1 MAALLRSL
9 VALLLIGA
17 VVGALTLAFARSALQ
32 EPFQAFPG
40 SQIVVTIPS
49 GASVRQ
55 GLRLLEDK
63 GVIADQRWARLY
75 WRFTLENPV
84 LIAGE
89 YLFRGPAATPEVL
102 AKVTRGEVLT
112 HRVTLLEGLTF
123 DEIARHLSNKGFGS
137 YEAFLSEMNSPLRIR
152 DLDENA
158 TDLEGYLFPDTY
170 AFARGTSESQI
181 VDTLVKASRARFLEA
196 RSMASTGGS
205 IWTTGAMGAMGAG
218 EASTDGLALT
228 LRELVILASIVE
240 KEALLDRERP
250 IIAGVYANRLRRGM
264 GLYADPTIIYALK
277 RLGTWDGNLR
287 RRDLEMDSPYNTY
300 RSVGLPPGP
309 ICSPGLAS
317 LAAAMA
323 PADVPYLYFVS
334 RNDGS
339 HVFART
345 LAEHNRNVYQWQKL
359 YWRQRWA
366 ENPAESP
373 AKNPE
378 GEEVH

>member
-1 MAALLRSL
+1 MQARTVLLRSL
-9 VALLLIGA
+9 VALFSIGA
-17 VVGALTLAFARSALQ
+17 VVSALALAFARSTLE

-49 GASVRQ
+49 GASVRE

-63 GVIADQRWARLY
+63 GVIANQRLARLY

-123 DEIARHLSNKGFGS
+123 DEIAMHLSTEGFGS
-137 YEAFLSEMNSPLRIR
+137 YEAFLSEMSSPLRIR

-170 AFARGTSESQI
+170 AFARGTTESQI
-181 VDTLVKASRARFLEA
+181 VDTLVTASRERFLEA
-196 RSMASTGGS
+196 RSMASTGGTS
-205 IWTTGAMGAMGAG
+205 
-218 EASTDGLALT
+218 EANEGSTNALALT
-228 LRELVILASIVE
+228 LREVVILASIVE

-250 IIAGVYANRLRRGM
+250 VIAGVYANRLRRGM

-323 PADVPYLYFVS
+323 PADVPHLYFVS

-345 LAEHNRNVYQWQKL
+345 LTEHNRNVYQWQKL

-366 ENPAESP
+366 ENPAESS
-373 AKNPE
+373 AKNSD

>member
-1 MAALLRSL
+1 MQARTVLLRSL
-9 VALLLIGA
+9 VALFSIGA
-17 VVGALTLAFARSALQ
+17 VVSALALAFARSTLE

-40 SQIVVTIPS
+40 SQIVITIPS
-49 GASVRQ
+49 GASVRE
-55 GLRLLEDK
+55 GLRLLEEK
-63 GVIADQRWARLY
+63 GVIADRRLARLY

-123 DEIARHLSNKGFGS
+123 DEIAMHLSTEGFGS
-137 YEAFLSEMNSPLRIR
+137 YEAFLSEMSSPLRIR

-170 AFARGTSESQI
+170 AFARGTTESQI
-181 VDTLVKASRARFLEA
+181 VDTLVTASRERFLEA
-196 RSMASTGGS
+196 RSMASTGGTS
-205 IWTTGAMGAMGAG
+205 
-218 EASTDGLALT
+218 EANEGSTNALALT
-228 LRELVILASIVE
+228 LREVVILASIVE

-250 IIAGVYANRLRRGM
+250 VIAGVYANRLRRGM

-277 RLGTWDGNLR
+277 RLGKWDGNLR

-345 LAEHNRNVYQWQKL
+345 LTEHNRNVYQWQKL

-366 ENPAESP
+366 ENPAESS
-373 AKNPE
+373 AKNSD

>member
-1 MAALLRSL
+1 MQARTVLLRSL
-9 VALLLIGA
+9 VALFSIGA
-17 VVGALTLAFARSALQ
+17 VVSALALAFARSTLE

-49 GASVRQ
+49 GASVRE
-55 GLRLLEDK
+55 GLRLLEEK
-63 GVIADQRWARLY
+63 GVIADRRLARLY

-123 DEIARHLSNKGFGS
+123 DEIAMHLSTEGFGS
-137 YEAFLSEMNSPLRIR
+137 YEAFLSEMSSPLRIR

-170 AFARGTSESQI
+170 AFARGTTESQI
-181 VDTLVKASRARFLEA
+181 VDTLVTASRERFLEA
-196 RSMASTGGS
+196 RSMASTGETSEANEGS
-205 IWTTGAMGAMGAG
+205 TNA
-218 EASTDGLALT
+218 LALT
-228 LRELVILASIVE
+228 LREVVILASIIE
-240 KEALLDRERP
+240 KEALLDQERP
-250 IIAGVYANRLRRGM
+250 IIAGVYANRLGRGM

-323 PADVPYLYFVS
+323 PADVPHLYFVS

-345 LAEHNRNVYQWQKL
+345 LTEHNRNVYQWQKL

>member
-1 MAALLRSL
+1 MQARTVLFRSL
-9 VALLLIGA
+9 VALFSIGA
-17 VVGALTLAFARSALQ
+17 VVSALALAFARSTLE

-49 GASVRQ
+49 GASVRE

-63 GVIADQRWARLY
+63 GVIADQRLARLY

-123 DEIARHLSNKGFGS
+123 DEIAMHLSAEGFGS
-137 YEAFLSEMNSPLRIR
+137 YEAFLSEMSSPLRIR

-170 AFARGTSESQI
+170 AFARGTTESQI
-181 VDTLVKASRARFLEA
+181 VDTLVTTSREHFLEA
-196 RSMASTGGS
+196 RSMASTGETSEANEGS
-205 IWTTGAMGAMGAG
+205 TNA
-218 EASTDGLALT
+218 LALT
-228 LRELVILASIVE
+228 LREVVILASIIE

-250 IIAGVYANRLRRGM
+250 IIAGVYANRLGRGM

-323 PADVPYLYFVS
+323 PADVPHLYFVS

-345 LAEHNRNVYQWQKL
+345 LTEHNRNVYQWQKL